1 MEKKSFML
9 SEQEMD
15 VIESASLKIEN
26 EKVLETSSAAAAIPA
41 LVGAFVGIPTK
52 SY

>member
-26 EKVLETSSAAAAIPA
+26 EKVLETSGLAAAGALVAAFVAIP
-41 LVGAFVGIPTK
+41 TQ